1 MQLISIDFSQ
11 INQSQQ
17 KMYFCYNRL
26 YIRFNLNSVKSK
38 YNNSHKKLDMSI
50 PFNSNKLVTKNY

>member
-38 YNNSHKKLDMSI
+38 YNNSHKKLE
-50 PFNSNKLVTKNY
+50 NKKLLKIGLLKEV